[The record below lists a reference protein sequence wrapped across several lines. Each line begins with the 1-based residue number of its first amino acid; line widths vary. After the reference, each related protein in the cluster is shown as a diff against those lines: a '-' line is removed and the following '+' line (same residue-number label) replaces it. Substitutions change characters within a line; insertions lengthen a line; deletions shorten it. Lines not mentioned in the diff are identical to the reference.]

1 MSVELY
7 INKASEG
14 IKNKVKEN
22 LDFIKNNP
30 FPKEELKTAIST
42 AGKDSV
48 LSKIYTVDGKTDA
61 FVSSTPEDL
70 MAAKEQA
77 ELYPGLWNRLA
88 NGQRSLIRIERNR
101 ELEAIDPEIDL
112 STGFAKFM
120 TALYK
125 AIGSGIE
132 IKIDELF
139 SDKTD
144 SATFA
149 DYLNEFNIDLNSY
162 GADSLIKSAFTE
174 LFTRRLARSA
184 GSPAVN
190 TASESIENRE
200 ISKPSINSTES
211 STIKTAS
218 VSSTPI
224 NPATIKSSEPTSVT
238 SSEGAVTS
246 KVGEIQAENILEPN
260 SSQAININLETKP
273 ATILNTE
280 SLTSLTSAGPV
291 SSVVN
296 NPTNST
302 NILESA
308 TNNTTTGG
316 TVNSQSSSNTVNEA
330 KKEKTKESFL
340 SKVGGIV
347 KSVGSVLNLPSVSEI
362 GEQAK
367 GLIGSTG
374 SNISSKI
381 SKVKESLAINSNET
395 RSESLKESST
405 NNSVNNSSSTNR
417 VSPESPYSPSA
428 ESTSNTSNTL
438 IKETTSEMNVEK
450 KSPNMTAV
458 TSSPIDNTQNV
469 STNTS
474 SNILSSANSQN
485 SNSPQT
491 VTSTVSKNTQTVAQ
505 PPAPS
510 PGPNINIDMNQLAQ
524 SISRLERI
532 LISGIEVTI
541 KDT

>member
-224 NPATIKSSEPTSVT
+224 NPATIKSFEPTSVT

-280 SLTSLTSAGPV
+280 SLTSLTSAGPI

-417 VSPESPYSPSA
+417 VSPESSYSPSA

-450 KSPNMTAV
+450 KAPNMTAV